1 MTGSSYLF
9 EKVDLLEY
17 HFHKVALKRG
27 SSYIPSPEWINN
39 KKSTINPQNTEDNN
53 CFQYSIVA
61 ALNHQK
67 ILNHSERISNLKP
80 FIDNYNWNDLEFPAG
95 HKDYSVFE
103 KNNPSIALNILY
115 VPYKTKE
122 ILPSYISKHNKTRN
136 IQANLLMVTD
146 NENIWHYLAIK
157 SVHGLLHGITSTN
170 HGDHYCLNCFHSY
183 RTFNALKNH

>member
-1 MTGSSYLF
+1 M
-9 EKVDLLEY
+9 
-17 HFHKVALKRG
+17 
-27 SSYIPSPEWINN
+27 
-39 KKSTINPQNTEDNN
+39 
-53 CFQYSIVA
+53 
-61 ALNHQK
+61 
-67 ILNHSERISNLKP
+67 
-80 FIDNYNWNDLEFPAG
+80 
-95 HKDYSVFE
+95 FE